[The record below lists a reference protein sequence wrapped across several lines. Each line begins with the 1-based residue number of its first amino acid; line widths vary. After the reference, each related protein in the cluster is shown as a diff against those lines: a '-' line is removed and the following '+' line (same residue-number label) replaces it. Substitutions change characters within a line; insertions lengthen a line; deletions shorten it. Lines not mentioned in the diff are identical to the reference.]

1 MNTRKPCLI
10 IDIDDTLYVHKSPLM
25 DYHKIRPDYQLK
37 HQLQRISYP
46 KFVLTNAMYEHAN
59 IIVNKM
65 GVEDEFKKIYAR
77 DNMPNMKPSMDCYL
91 SVRNDIFKELGN
103 TVSGYVFFDDLLDNL
118 KGAYQ
123 LGWRTIWI
131 SPKYKEANN
140 YPFVI
145 AAFPTLKDALN
156 SIQF

>member
-46 KFVLTNAMYEHAN
+46 KFILTNAMYEHAN

-91 SVRNDIFKELGN
+91 SVKNDIFKELGN

-118 KGAYQ
+118 KGASQ

-131 SPKYKEANN
+131 SPRYKEAHN

-145 AAFPTLKDALN
+145 TAFPTLKDALN

>member
-1 MNTRKPCLI
+1 MNSIKPCLI

-46 KFVLTNAMYEHAN
+46 KFILTNAMYEHAN

-91 SVRNDIFKELGN
+91 SVKNDIFKELGN

-118 KGAYQ
+118 KGH
-123 LGWRTIWI
+123 
-131 SPKYKEANN
+131 
-140 YPFVI
+140 
-145 AAFPTLKDALN
+145 LN
-156 SIQF
+156 

>member
-1 MNTRKPCLI
+1 MNSRKPCLI

-46 KFVLTNAMYEHAN
+46 KFILTNAMYEHAN

-77 DNMPNMKPSMDCYL
+77 DNMPIMKPSMDCYL

-118 KGAYQ
+118 KGASQ

-131 SPKYKEANN
+131 SPRYKEAHN

-145 AAFPTLKDALN
+145 TAFPTLKDALN

>member
-1 MNTRKPCLI
+1 MNSRKPCLI

-25 DYHKIRPDYQLK
+25 EYHKIRPDYQLK

-46 KFVLTNAMYEHAN
+46 KFILTNAMYEHAN

-91 SVRNDIFKELGN
+91 SVKNDIFKELGN

-118 KGAYQ
+118 KGASQ

>member
-1 MNTRKPCLI
+1 MNSRKPCLI

-25 DYHKIRPDYQLK
+25 EYHKIRPDYQLK

-77 DNMPNMKPSMDCYL
+77 DNMPIMKPSMDCYL
-91 SVRNDIFKELGN
+91 SVKNDIFKELGN

-118 KGAYQ
+118 KGASQ

>member
-1 MNTRKPCLI
+1 MNSRKPCLI

-25 DYHKIRPDYQLK
+25 EYHKIRPDYQLK

-46 KFVLTNAMYEHAN
+46 KFILTNAMYEHAN

-77 DNMPNMKPSMDCYL
+77 DNMPIMKPSMDCYQN
-91 SVRNDIFKELGN
+91 VKNDIFKELGN

-118 KGAYQ
+118 KGASQ

-131 SPKYKEANN
+131 SPKYKEAYN

>member
-1 MNTRKPCLI
+1 MNYRKPCLI

-25 DYHKIRPDYQLK
+25 EYHKIRPDYQLK

-91 SVRNDIFKELGN
+91 SVKNDIFKELGN

-118 KGAYQ
+118 KGASQ

-131 SPKYKEANN
+131 SPRYKESHN